1 MKDHR
6 NENARKNV
14 DYSQEEIFVSQLVMR
29 ATEKDIRRYFRRKV
43 GCIVRE
49 VIFLKDK
56 RTRSHKGGAYIELGR
71 IEDVNKA
78 VAVSGTAPDFQRFP
92 LLVKL
97 SEAEKNY
104 LASATAIET
113 ASTMVAS
120 SNIVPLRISDG
131 RTVEAQKVYVG
142 GLDASVKEEHLFALF
157 SQFGQLEK
165 VAMQIEPGSQDHKG
179 FAFLSFRD
187 AKVANLAIHSM
198 ANKILAG
205 RPVRTG
211 WASQQSSSVGVEIV
225 TSEEFPEDAETR
237 RRRSFAVLEKLTGA
251 VNSGNSGQL
260 SDGIDSKSDG
270 NAKPVETLLPTSA
283 VVDVGVKGALAPNI
297 LVHNMFDK
305 DTETGEGWAREL
317 KDEFMEECSKFGKIL
332 TITVMSQE
340 SGGKIFASFDSA
352 EAAKLCAQNLSGR
365 WFDKRQLRVEYVDVS
380 RLPDGGSA

>member
-1 MKDHR
+1 
-6 NENARKNV
+6 
-14 DYSQEEIFVSQLVMR
+14 MR

-43 GCIVRE
+43 RCIVRE
-49 VIFLKDK
+49 VILLKDK
-56 RTRSHKGGAYIELGR
+56 RTRSHKGGAYIEMGR

-104 LASATAIET
+104 VAPATTAIET
-113 ASTMVAS
+113 ASVMVAS
-120 SNIVPLRISDG
+120 SSIAPLRTSDG

-142 GLDASVKEEHLFALF
+142 GLDVSVKEEHLFALF

-187 AKVANLAIHSM
+187 PKVANLAIHSM
-198 ANKILAG
+198 SNKVLAG
-205 RPVRTG
+205 RPMRTG

-225 TSEEFPEDAETR
+225 TSEEFPEDAEAR
-237 RRRSFAVLEKLTGA
+237 KLRAFAVLEKLTGA
-251 VNSGNSGQL
+251 VNNGNSGQL
-260 SDGIDSKSDG
+260 SDGIDSKSDA
-270 NAKPVETLLPTSA
+270 NAKPVDTLLPTSA
-283 VVDVGVKGALAPNI
+283 VADVGIKGVLGPNI

-305 DTETGEGWAREL
+305 DTEIGEGWAGEL

-365 WFDKRQLRVEYVDVS
+365 WFDKRQLRVEYMDVS